1 MKKLISEFTK
11 TKDLLA
17 GYVVGIVDGK
27 LKEVAYADQMLF
39 CEEEVLKT
47 VIKNIVMAFAK
58 GTGTDHKKIAEWIME
73 EDCNDVDPVIF
84 DLSKEGRIH

>member
-1 MKKLISEFTK
+1 MKNLIAQFPR

-17 GYVVGIVDGK
+17 GYVVGIVDGR

-47 VIKNIVMAFAK
+47 VIKNIVMSFAK
-58 GTGTDHKKIAEWIME
+58 GTGTNHKKIAEWIME
-73 EDCNDVDPVIF
+73 EDCNDVNPVIV
-84 DLSKEGRIH
+84 DLRKNREVQ